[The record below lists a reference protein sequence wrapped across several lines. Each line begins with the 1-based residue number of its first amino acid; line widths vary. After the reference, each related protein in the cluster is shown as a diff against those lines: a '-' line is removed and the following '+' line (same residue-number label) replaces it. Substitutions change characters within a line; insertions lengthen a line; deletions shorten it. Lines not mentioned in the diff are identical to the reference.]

1 MTTTPEF
8 QTLLDRGA
16 ALSTDEVVTH
26 AKSRDVALPYGAGT
40 MALITLDNGLD
51 HNRPNTFGPKGLA
64 ALNTAIDEA
73 LSRDDVAALG
83 VTGKP
88 FILAAGADL
97 SGLSGLSGRDDAKL
111 IAQLGHGVFRKLVD
125 GGKPSFGFING
136 LALGGGLEVAL
147 NCTYRTVQDSAPAV
161 GLPEVMLGLV
171 PGWGGAYLV
180 PNLVGAEKA
189 VKLVIE
195 NPLNQGKTL
204 SGHAAYE
211 MGLADAEF
219 SGADFLEQSLL
230 WAARVLKGEVT
241 VERPEVDRG
250 EAWDAAVA
258 KGRSIADARTGGASP
273 AAYRALDLIAAAKNG
288 SRDEGFAAEDEALA
302 DLIMTPEL
310 LASLYSFDLV
320 QKRAKR
326 PAGAPD
332 KALARPVTKVGIVGA
347 GLMASQLALLFAR
360 RLQVPVVLTD
370 LDQARVDKGV
380 GYVHEEVD
388 KLLLKGRLTQDK
400 ANRLKALVTGSVE
413 KGDVF
418 ADADFVIEAVFE
430 ELGVKKKVFADV
442 ERIVSP
448 ECVLATNTSSLS
460 ITEMASELEH
470 PERVVGFHF
479 FNPVAVM
486 PLLEIVKGEQTDDAT
501 LATAFATG
509 KALKKTTILV
519 KDSPS
524 FIVNRLLGR
533 FMGEVGRIVD
543 EGTPLTVADNAFK
556 GVAPMPPFFLLS
568 LVGPAIALH
577 NNETLHA
584 AFPDRFYVSPNL
596 KQLVEAG
603 KTSVYL
609 PDFSVDPEVAEIFAA
624 PENPVELSGDEVR
637 TAVLSALAE
646 ESQLMLDEGVV
657 AAPEDLDLAMITGA
671 GYSFWPK
678 QGWDGMFQV
687 RGFPVWGLFAPA
699 HVIFHSGYQ
708 SYQVPFTAIDPDRT
722 HSSLSSSPNLHPVR
736 STVVEPMFAS
746 LKYPVNLA
754 KIDEVCEAVLNDWA
768 TICDRS
774 AGAAVLHVLEV
785 EGE

>member
-1 MTTTPEF
+1 MTTTPEL
-8 QTLLDRGA
+8 QALLDRGA
-16 ALSTDEVVTH
+16 AMSADEVVTE

-51 HNRPNTFGPKGLA
+51 HNRPNTFGPKSLASLNA
-64 ALNTAIDEA
+64 ALDAAIA
-73 LSRDDVAALG
+73 RDDVVAIG

-97 SGLSGLSGRDDAKL
+97 SGVPGISSHDDAKL
-111 IAQLGHGVFRKLVD
+111 IAQIGHGVFRKLRD
-125 GGKPSFGFING
+125 GGKPSFGFVNG

-147 NCTYRTVQDSAPAV
+147 HCDYRTVQDSAPAI

-180 PNLVGAEKA
+180 PNLVGAASA

-204 SGHAAYE
+204 TGHAAFE

-219 SGADFLEQSLL
+219 GGADFLEQSLS
-230 WAARVLKGEVT
+230 WAAQVLQGQVK

-258 KGRSIADARTGGASP
+258 KGRSIADSKTGGAAP
-273 AAYRALDLIAAAKNG
+273 AAYRALELLAGAKTAT
-288 SRDEGFAAEDEALA
+288 RDEAFAAEDEALA
-302 DLIMTPEL
+302 DLILTPEL
-310 LASLYSFDLV
+310 KASLYSFDLV

-332 KALARPVTKVGIVGA
+332 KSLARPVTKVGIVGA

-360 RLQVPVVLTD
+360 RLEVPVVLTD

-380 GYVHEEVD
+380 AYVHDEVD
-388 KLLLKGRLTQDK
+388 KLLAKGRLTHDK
-400 ANRLKALVTGSVE
+400 ANRLKALVSGAVDKSE
-413 KGDVF
+413 VF
-418 ADADFVIEAVFE
+418 ADADFVVEAVFE
-430 ELGVKKKVFADV
+430 EMKVKKAVFADV
-442 ERIVSP
+442 EKVVSP

-460 ITEMASELEH
+460 ITEMAADLEH

-486 PLLEIVKGEQTDDAT
+486 PLLEIVKGERTDDET

-509 KALKKTTILV
+509 KKLKKTTILV

-533 FMGEVGRIVD
+533 FMGEVGRVVD
-543 EGTPLTVADNAFK
+543 EGTPLQVADGAFA

-577 NNETLHA
+577 NSETLHG
-584 AFPDRFYVSPNL
+584 AFTERFYVSPNL
-596 KQLVEAG
+596 KRLVEAG
-603 KTSVYL
+603 KSSVYL

-624 PENPVELSGDEVR
+624 PEEGTQLSPEQVR
-637 TAVLSALAE
+637 EQVLGALAE
-646 ESQLMLDEGVV
+646 EARLMLDEGVV

-671 GYSFWPK
+671 GFSFWN
-678 QGWDGMFQV
+678 G
-687 RGFPVWGLFAPA
+687 GL
-699 HVIFHSGYQ
+699 
-708 SYQVPFTAIDPDRT
+708 TMLLDRT
-722 HSSLSSSPNLHPVR
+722 GVSEKANGKPFH
-736 STVVEPMFAS
+736 
-746 LKYPVNLA
+746 
-754 KIDEVCEAVLNDWA
+754 
-768 TICDRS
+768 
-774 AGAAVLHVLEV
+774 
-785 EGE
+785 